1 MDGFFLWYKS
11 FPNVRRK
18 FLSDKLQ
25 SINMIRMGELNLNMT
40 GFFFQ
45 LSWSNKYGGIFF
57 WIHKYYDVFFPKYIW
72 IHKYE
77 ELFFAINLAGFYKT
91 NSNSQIWL
99 AFCFITVPGYNTP
112 KNFPCGAIAKK
123 KQTQNIYNL
132 VTKAAARLRAIL
144 N

>member
-1 MDGFFLWYKS
+1 MAGFFLWYKS

-57 WIHKYYDVFFPKYIW
+57 EFINIMTFFFQNIFEFISMKNF
-72 IHKYE
+72 
-77 ELFFAINLAGFYKT
+77 FFAINLAGFYKT

>member
-1 MDGFFLWYKS
+1 MAGFFLWYKS

-57 WIHKYYDVFFPKYIW
+57 EFINIMTFFSQNIFEFISMKNF
-72 IHKYE
+72 
-77 ELFFAINLAGFYKT
+77 FFAINLAGFYKT

-123 KQTQNIYNL
+123 KQTQNIY
-132 VTKAAARLRAIL
+132 II
-144 N
+144 